1 MDNILHEL
9 FARQA
14 FTSSLVERNFGQ
26 VSGWIEL
33 VGVLILMAVAFWLS
47 NRLKNRYFFVEQG
60 NFALLRHIGLLK
72 LVYGY

>member
-1 MDNILHEL
+1 MAEFNGCYIISALIFNEKTGLMDNILHEL

-33 VGVLILMAVAFWLS
+33 VGVLMQMVKA
-47 NRLKNRYFFVEQG
+47 
-60 NFALLRHIGLLK
+60 
-72 LVYGY
+72 